1 MSDLSYQNIAP
12 LIASSSQAGRS
23 MRFVFK
29 CPATGQ
35 QVQASYM
42 FQQDPGVSSKVAA
55 AAKRSVWYEVRR
67 EVGYAI
73 RSVFGYNIV
82 GRMAADM
89 ATAAMTASQ
98 SGVSTAP
105 KYSEQEQQVA
115 AIEAFRTVANQFA
128 WDGKNNRWISR
139 RAMQDT
145 MSPFERQVAEHPVEH
160 PYDRDVLSRM
170 LVEVTCAD
178 GQLSEA
184 EDAFLMEFLE
194 GSSVEEL
201 SQRPELTEAELGETS
216 TGGMRE
222 TLLLIAAVAALS
234 DEEYSKPEQAR
245 LDLFARGLGLVGP
258 RRNEVLKKAQTF
270 ILDQAM
276 EKMLAWGGHDANAR
290 NELMAL
296 ADRIGMDRRAAAV
309 AEAQFQKRRG
319 SSATR

>member
-29 CPATGQ
+29 CPVTGQ
-35 QVQASYM
+35 QVQASYT
-42 FQQDPGVSSKVAA
+42 FQQDPGVSSKVTA
-55 AAKRSVWYEVRR
+55 AAKRSMWYEVRR

-115 AIEAFRTVANQFA
+115 AVEAFRTVANQFA
-128 WDGKNNRWISR
+128 WDAKNGRWISR
-139 RAMQDT
+139 RALADT
-145 MSPFERQVAEHPVEH
+145 MSPFERQVAENPVDH

-178 GQLSEA
+178 GRLSEE

-194 GSSVEEL
+194 GNTVEEL

-216 TGGMRE
+216 TGGVRE

-234 DEEYSKPEQAR
+234 DEEFSKPEQEK

-276 EKMLAWGGHDANAR
+276 EKMWAWGGHDANAR

-319 SSATR
+319 SSAAR